1 MAVYRSKH
9 IKEDTIAMVPVR
21 GYVNSTNF
29 SSDSI
34 RWLDYVAKSEN
45 LDIKHALNGLGEKR
59 IENMSVDGYCE
70 ENNTIYQ
77 YHVRFSFLFYLFSNK
92 KKKNRMH

>member
-21 GYVNSTNF
+21 GYINSTKF
-29 SSDSI
+29 SSDCI
-34 RWLDYVAKSEN
+34 RWLDYIAKSEK

-59 IENMSVDGYCE
+59 FENISVDGYCK

-77 YHVRFSFLFYLFSNK
+77 YHVCKFLLIS
-92 KKKNRMH
+92 KN